1 MCVCVCVCVCVL
13 CCALRFGEAP
23 TADQV
28 KEFNR
33 VSSHF
38 FEQHPGEIIG
48 ESPVSYYHW
57 PERNAVDDAVYK

>member
-1 MCVCVCVCVCVL
+1 MAMCYVCHE
-13 CCALRFGEAP
+13 RYGEAP

-33 VSSHF
+33 VSCHF

-48 ESPVSYYHW
+48 EQCIFNIFSILEWIVG
-57 PERNAVDDAVYK
+57 DDRGIGLINFIV